1 MMGIILL
8 YAMFFLKII
17 LSSADLVKDFSP
29 PYEIRVFYNCFILEF
44 ELFLQ
49 SHHI

>member
-17 LSSADLVKDFSP
+17 LSSADLAKDFSP